1 MSVDAIA
8 SDPAGPTYRVAPR
21 PVYEGQ
27 PYYTFDEV
35 VEHFSFWDLLD
46 IINPLQHIPIIGSI
60 YREITGDEIKSY
72 AQVAGSALYGGGIG
86 ALAGIA
92 TMVVTESTGK
102 EPAQLVL
109 AAFTGDHSTPD
120 TDSGVVGDAENLAS
134 TAGPLGHDLLGNTGN
149 AAQAPALAAAPGT
162 AASTNTALAGQTAPG
177 TPALGGAAAAGSVP
191 PGLATSST
199 PLGALLLA
207 SEAGQMA
214 ADQAAARGLRETA
227 PVLDGARS
235 AALSAMIAQTN
246 TGGLRPETTTRPGA
260 ATLTAMLDGTPRD
273 AIASTTP
280 ASTDQQSQDMTH
292 NSSQDPGREQTAY
305 AGAAASRPR
314 TSGETGGRSE
324 MAMPTDIERGRAALR
339 ERLSAVQGAE
349 RATDRP
355 TGLSLADYRAN
366 PNRRAE
372 SGSNGP
378 DSARRPRAAVNSLGA
393 ADLGRLLP
401 DQATMAGLL
410 ERGERAAMAADSRA
424 RRLADDAART
434 ATAPETVTPSAP
446 SFRALPIGE
455 ANAVKPQTDATDAA
469 AGPVVTQPWFSQ
481 RVMDAM
487 QRYDA
492 QRQIDAGAAS

>member
-1 MSVDAIA
+1 MSVDAVA
-8 SDPAGPTYRVAPR
+8 SDTAGPTYRVAPR

-35 VEHFSFWDLLD
+35 VEQFSFWDLLD

-120 TDSGVVGDAENLAS
+120 TDAGVVGDAENLAS
-134 TAGPLGHDLLGNTGN
+134 TAGPLGHDLLGGTGG
-149 AAQAPALAAAPGT
+149 AAQALAAGPGT
-162 AASTNTALAGQTAPG
+162 AAATALAGQTAPG
-177 TPALGGAAAAGSVP
+177 TPALGGATAAGSVP
-191 PGLATSST
+191 PGLAMSST
-199 PLGALLLA
+199 PLGAFLFA

-214 ADQAAARGLRETA
+214 AEQAAARGLRETA

-246 TGGLRPETTTRPGA
+246 TGGLRPETTARPGSA

-273 AIASTTP
+273 AIAATTP
-280 ASTDQQSQDMTH
+280 ASTDQQSQDMPQ
-292 NSSQDPGREQTAY
+292 NSSQDPGREQTAH
-305 AGAAASRPR
+305 AGVAAPRPQS
-314 TSGETGGRSE
+314 SGQTGGRAE
-324 MAMPTDIERGRAALR
+324 AAMPTDIERGRAALR
-339 ERLSAVQGAE
+339 ERLSAVQGAAE
-349 RATDRP
+349 PATDRP
-355 TGLSLADYRAN
+355 TGLTLADYRAN

-372 SGSNGP
+372 GGGQDTS
-378 DSARRPRAAVNSLGA
+378 RRPRAAVNSLSA

-434 ATAPETVTPSAP
+434 ATAPEPMTTAAP
-446 SFRALPIGE
+446 SFRALPIAE
-455 ANAVKPQTDATDAA
+455 ANGSERGADAPASA
-469 AGPVVTQPWFSQ
+469 SGPVVSQPWFSQ

-492 QRQIDAGAAS
+492 QRQTDTGAAS